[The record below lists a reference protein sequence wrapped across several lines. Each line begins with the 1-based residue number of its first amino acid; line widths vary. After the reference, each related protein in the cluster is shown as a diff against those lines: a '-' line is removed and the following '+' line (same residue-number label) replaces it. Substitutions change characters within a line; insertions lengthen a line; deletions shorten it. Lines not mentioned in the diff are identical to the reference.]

1 MKLHWVKTNE
11 NNQIM
16 KIPFTHNLT
25 LDTQRVNQTPPYS
38 KILTTKPYTPQ
49 PLIPKLYIL
58 HNNILPS
65 QTSWYLNKILY
76 TTISLLDL
84 LSTQLKPFFTGIS
97 LSTKTSL
104 PTYFQIYK
112 YFSTQTSSYL
122 HKPIYQ
128 YRTHISM
135 HFSED
140 NSLPTLTFF
149 YRHIITSPHI
159 SQLY

>member
-1 MKLHWVKTNE
+1 MKLQWVKTNE

-25 LDTQRVNQTPPYS
+25 LDTQSVNQTPPYS

-49 PLIPKLYIL
+49 PFLPELS

-65 QTSWYLNKILY
+65 KTSWYLNKILY
-76 TTISLLDL
+76 TTISLLNQDL

-112 YFSTQTSSYL
+112 YFFTQTSSYL

-128 YRTHISM
+128 YTYLRALLRGQ
-135 HFSED
+135 
-140 NSLPTLTFF
+140 LPSYTKFFLQTL
-149 YRHIITSPHI
+149 TSPHI

>member
-1 MKLHWVKTNE
+1 MKLQWVKTNE

-76 TTISLLDL
+76 TTISLLNQDL

-128 YRTHISM
+128 YTYLHALLRGQ
-135 HFSED
+135 
-140 NSLPTLTFF
+140 LPSYTNFFLQTLT
-149 YRHIITSPHI
+149 SLHI

>member
-1 MKLHWVKTNE
+1 MKIWIKHFLGGYFHIWPSVYCRFIGKLLISRLSWHDITPISEANTSVIIFLFGQKMKLQWVKTNE

-65 QTSWYLNKILY
+65 QTSWYLNKMLY
-76 TTISLLDL
+76 TTISLL
-84 LSTQLKPFFTGIS
+84 Q
-97 LSTKTSL
+97 
-104 PTYFQIYK
+104 
-112 YFSTQTSSYL
+112 
-122 HKPIYQ
+122 
-128 YRTHISM
+128 
-135 HFSED
+135 
-140 NSLPTLTFF
+140 
-149 YRHIITSPHI
+149 
-159 SQLY
+159 